1 MRKITKIAV
10 KRGAFTATMKVQKH
24 VTWVLE
30 TVSVSVIN
38 THLTS
43 WHNKLEKKHSR
54 LRKKQAEDVLKLV
67 AAHKTKS
74 DVVIVA
80 GDLKSTPGSPVYNK
94 FISAGLTDT
103 LVKLEGEK
111 SSDHKYATWGH
122 SENTYS
128 SEDRPDR
135 IDFIMYSFNPSKVGA
150 RTAANNPVTAKAEK
164 DGEQMSL
171 SDYQWVE
178 ASIDINIE

>member
-1 MRKITKIAV
+1 
-10 KRGAFTATMKVQKH
+10 MKVHKL
-24 VTWVLE
+24 VAGVLE

-43 WHNKLEKKHSR
+43 WHDKSEKNYTR
-54 LRKKQAEDVLKLV
+54 LREKQAEDMMKLI
-67 AAHKTKS
+67 ADHKTKS

-80 GDLKSTPGSPVYNK
+80 GDLNSTPGSPVYNK

-103 LVKLEGEK
+103 LVELEGEK
-111 SSDHKYATWGH
+111 SSDPKYATWGH
-122 SENTYS
+122 SENTWS

-150 RTAANNPVTAKAEK
+150 RT
-164 DGEQMSL
+164 L
-171 SDYQWVE
+171 
-178 ASIDINIE
+178 